1 MACSDRPLPGFGR
14 HNDSCNH
21 CPFFRLSVKQTSTIL
36 GWRKCMERVV
46 PLWNDNRVDSNDLP
60 LPDDKM
66 PALQTQM
73 VLACNS
79 KGPQAQY
86 RD

>member
-1 MACSDRPLPGFGR
+1 MD
-14 HNDSCNH
+14 
-21 CPFFRLSVKQTSTIL
+21 
-36 GWRKCMERVV
+36 RVV
-46 PLWNDNRVDSNDLP
+46 LLWNDNRVHSNDLP
-60 LPDDKM
+60 LLDDKM

-86 RD
+86 RDWLYESLPSMQLSGRGGERR